1 MARMRERL
9 AVQFDPEMWPRAGL
23 SPTNL
28 VLSGVVGAAI
38 VAAILETEPTVGGA
52 APLLFKALYA
62 GFALAFTAE
71 YLVRLW
77 LGGWRWAVRG
87 YALIDLLATLVLWFE
102 VATGLGGETGMALR
116 LVAALRV
123 VGLARR
129 SRLAQAFR
137 LFAGALG
144 ARSLELALSFAF
156 AAVALLV
163 AATLL
168 YFIESQV
175 QPAAFG
181 SIPRAMWWA
190 VCTLTTIGYGDV
202 VPVTVPGK
210 ICAAFAAVTSI
221 AIVAIPTGIAA
232 AAFSDA
238 FQRYRRDLAEGD

>member
-9 AVQFDPEMWPRAGL
+9 AVQFDPEMWPRSGL

-28 VLSGVVGAAI
+28 VLTGVVGAAI
-38 VAAILETEPTVGGA
+38 VSAILETEPNVGGA
-52 APLLFKALYA
+52 APALFKALYA

-77 LGGWRWAVRG
+77 LGGRRWAVRG
-87 YALIDLLATLVLWFE
+87 YALIDLLAALVLWFE

-129 SRLAQAFR
+129 SPLADAVR

-144 ARSLELALSFAF
+144 ERRLELALSFAF

-168 YFIESQV
+168 YFVESEV

-202 VPVTVPGK
+202 VPVTVLGK
-210 ICAAFAAVTSI
+210 ICAAFATVTSI

-238 FQRYRRDLAEGD
+238 FQRYRRDLAEDD